1 MFDLTQLPTR
11 DNSDDVLR
19 YSQWQLD
26 NARAMWE
33 RLSKRYP
40 AKVRVTAS

>member
-1 MFDLTQLPTR
+1 MFDLDPTADAW

-40 AKVRVTAS
+40 AR